1 MDLMMRRSVL
11 LANGKKKSRLP
22 KEYQEV
28 EWIQSTGRK
37 QFILLPYGFEETDTV
52 TITASIGTE
61 YQTDRFII
69 APTTW
74 NNNNNRFAMV
84 GVYTFRYCVGYGD
97 RATGTTRLE
106 PITQNDG
113 DMHTWTFA
121 NKFFEITDLGLS
133 IDVSTVTFGG
143 VTSNLKLFYGYRDN
157 INGKL
162 SYYKHV
168 KLNGEVYEFIPCYRK
183 ADAEIGLYDIANS
196 VFYTNDGTGTFSKGA
211 DV

>member
-1 MDLMMRRSVL
+1 MDMMAIRRRVLM
-11 LANGKKKSRLP
+11 AQKKKRLP
-22 KEYQEV
+22 SEYQEV
-28 EWIQSTGRK
+28 EWIQSTEEK

-52 TITASIGTE
+52 TITASIDTK
-61 YQTDRFII
+61 YSTDHYII

-84 GVYTFRYCVGYGD
+84 GVYGGVYGVGYGN
-97 RATGTTRLE
+97 RSTSGTRLV
-106 PITQNDG
+106 PMTNNDG

-121 NKFFEITDLGLS
+121 NKIFNITDLNLS
-133 IDVSTVTFGG
+133 INVSDAQFGG
-143 VTSNLKLFYGYRDN
+143 VTSNLKLFYGYNKNKD
-157 INGKL
+157 GKL

-183 ADAEIGLYDIANS
+183 ADAEIGLYDIANN
-196 VFYTNDGTGTFSKGA
+196 VFYTNDGTGTFLKGA